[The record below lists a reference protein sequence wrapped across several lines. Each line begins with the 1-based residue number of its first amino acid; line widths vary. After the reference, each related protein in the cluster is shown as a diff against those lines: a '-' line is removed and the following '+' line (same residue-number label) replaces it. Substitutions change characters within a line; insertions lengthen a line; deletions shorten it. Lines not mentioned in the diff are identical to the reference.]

1 MGKKALKIF
10 NLRRKKKEVIEPV
23 QEKKTYPKL
32 LVGNPQ
38 TAILFLQRER
48 KNSCGLYDPFGLC
61 TIVDC
66 LQCENSVYR
75 IAFDNGVCLE
85 TIDFDDKEKKR

>member
-48 KNSCGLYDPFGLC
+48 K
-61 TIVDC
+61 
-66 LQCENSVYR
+66 
-75 IAFDNGVCLE
+75 
-85 TIDFDDKEKKR
+85 K

>member
-38 TAILFLQRER
+38 TAILFVLLQR
-48 KNSCGLYDPFGLC
+48 
-61 TIVDC
+61 
-66 LQCENSVYR
+66 
-75 IAFDNGVCLE
+75 
-85 TIDFDDKEKKR
+85 KRMV

>member
-1 MGKKALKIF
+1 MFSCVFLIRRGSYE
-10 NLRRKKKEVIEPV
+10 RKKKEVIEPV

-66 LQCENSVYR
+66 LQSKIVY
-75 IAFDNGVCLE
+75 IG
-85 TIDFDDKEKKR
+85 